1 MRRNGVGSRKEI
13 EERKGKG
20 RKTKIE
26 KNTMGCGKMV
36 PTLALN
42 KPIRYVNIV
51 VFNIFCFHYLL
62 MFSLACMGFMFYLGY
77 LYFT

>member
-20 RKTKIE
+20 RKTKIG

-42 KPIRYVNIV
+42 KLIRYVNIV
-51 VFNIFCFHYLL
+51 VFNIF
-62 MFSLACMGFMFYLGY
+62 
-77 LYFT
+77 